1 MAEVKITNEVLHE
14 RINHICD
21 KVEDIHNTLHGNGQP
36 GIVQQFNQ
44 LKGGVK
50 LFAFLITSG
59 LVTLSVRVFI

>member
-1 MAEVKITNEVLHE
+1 VKITNEVLHE

-21 KVEDIHNTLHGNGQP
+21 KVEDIHAKLHGNGQP
-36 GIVQQFNQ
+36 GLVDQFNQ

-59 LVTLSVRVFI
+59 LITVGLRAFL